1 MIGRF
6 RTALERIGLPAWFI
20 AIDLLWIAKPDV
32 LGIDARHYQR
42 AASTW
47 LAGGDP
53 WSVTEFGI
61 PYAAGPHTLLFYA
74 PTSALPLAAST
85 WLWLLGGLA
94 AGVWLVRRLGL
105 PMWWIAFPPL
115 LHGIWNANPQTIA
128 LALLVQGSIVG
139 SVIAV
144 GLKLY
149 TAIPLLGARWRHL
162 VVTAVVLGAV
172 TLILP
177 WQLYLDRG
185 LGVGIHLQTA
195 WNGSAWRIPILIIP
209 TLVALWVIR
218 RQGAEWFAVPAVF
231 PATQFYYVA
240 MALPALVGRPVV
252 AALLALPGVLIT
264 PLVVMG
270 LAALELGRR
279 RQVRVGGLMSWGHAR
294 DGVTLDQ
301 PSPRL
306 REDFGRD
313 GAD

>member
-1 MIGRF
+1 MIDRL
-6 RTALERIGLPAWFI
+6 RLAVERIGLPAWFVV
-20 AIDLLWIAKPDV
+20 IDLLWIAKPEV

-74 PTSALPLAAST
+74 PTSVLPLAAST

-94 AGVWLVRRLGL
+94 AAIWLVRQLEL
-105 PMWWIAFPPL
+105 PVWWLAFPPL
-115 LHGIWNANPQTIA
+115 LHAVWNGNPQTIA
-128 LALLVQGSIVG
+128 LALLVQGSMFGAV
-139 SVIAV
+139 VAV

-149 TAIPLLGARWRHL
+149 AAIPLLTRWRHL
-162 VVTAVVLGAV
+162 VVALVVLAVVL
-172 TLILP
+172 LILP
-177 WQLYLDRG
+177 WQLYLERG
-185 LGVGIHLQTA
+185 LGVGTHLQTA
-195 WNGSAWRIPILIIP
+195 WNGSAWRIPILVIP
-209 TLVALWVIR
+209 TLAALWVIR

-240 MALPALVGRPVV
+240 MALPALAGRPIL
-252 AALLALPGVLIT
+252 AALLALPAVLMT
-264 PLVVMG
+264 PLVVIG

-279 RQVRVGGLMSWGHAR
+279 RRVGVGSLRSWTHAR
-294 DGVTLDQ
+294 DRVALDQ
-301 PSPRL
+301 APPRL